1 MKGVTPMLVGISLLF
16 TIAIMG
22 GAIAF
27 IGDKLGSKVGK
38 AKMSIFGLR
47 PKHTSIIMTIVTG
60 ILISVLTLGVLSLA
74 SENVRIALFGM
85 EQLKTEMA
93 QLTDDV
99 AKKNAELEAGKKE
112 LAEKAEAVNSMR
124 KEVQATQ
131 EEIEEVRA
139 AREAMGAELISVQ
152 EAYKTANDKLQQSTA
167 ALQDLEA
174 NKKELQAHI
183 EDLRVTTQRLE
194 AGITHVREGAVL
206 FRNGEVL
213 SGALIRPGLNEEETT
228 AAITDILN
236 DTNGLILRRL
246 GIDEQKAV
254 IYISRSNLEE
264 VAKQVASSKEPMTV
278 RITAAA
284 NIIYGEAALAE
295 IHAYPYKQVFA
306 KGSVIASTVVHGGS
320 DAQYEV
326 LSFLQDVNT
335 KAKEQGVLPDP
346 LTGKVGSIPGSDLFD
361 VIRQIGQINHPVRLE
376 AVVEE
381 DAYTTGAIQ
390 IELRIRDI

>member
-1 MKGVTPMLVGISLLF
+1 MLVGISLLF

-112 LAEKAEAVNSMR
+112 LAEKAEAVNSML
-124 KEVQATQ
+124 
-131 EEIEEVRA
+131 EEVRA

>member
-1 MKGVTPMLVGISLLF
+1 MLVGISLLF
-16 TIAIMG
+16 IIAIMG

-38 AKMSIFGLR
+38 KKMSIFGLR

-60 ILISVLTLGVLSLA
+60 VLISVLTIGILSLA

-85 EQLKTEMA
+85 EQLRAEMA
-93 QLTDDV
+93 QLTSDV
-99 AKKNAELEAGKKE
+99 DKKNAELEAGKKE
-112 LAEKAEAVNSMR
+112 LEEKTKAVNTMR
-124 KEVQATQ
+124 QEVQATQ

-139 AREAMGAELISVQ
+139 AREAMGAELVSVQ
-152 EAYKTANDKLQQSTA
+152 EAYKTANDKLQQSA
-167 ALQDLEA
+167 VALKDLEA
-174 NKKELQAHI
+174 NKKELESHI
-183 EDLRVTTQRLE
+183 EDLRVTTERLE
-194 AGITHVREGAVL
+194 AGIAHVREGAVL

-246 GIDEQKAV
+246 GIDETKAV
-254 IYISRSNLEE
+254 IYVSRSNLNE
-264 VAKQVASSKEPMTV
+264 VAKQVAESNEPMTV

-284 NIIYGEAALAE
+284 NIIYGEVALAE
-295 IHAYPYKQVFA
+295 IHAYPYKEVFS
-306 KGSVIASTVVHGGS
+306 KGTVITSTVVEGGS

-326 LSFLQDVNT
+326 LTFLQSVNA

-346 LTGKVGSIPGSDLFD
+346 LTGKVGSIPGGDLFD
-361 VIRQIGQINHPVRLE
+361 IIRQISQLNHSVRLD
-376 AVVEE
+376 AVVKE
-381 DAYTTGAIQ
+381 DAYTTGPIQ

>member
-1 MKGVTPMLVGISLLF
+1 MLVGISLIFVL
-16 TIAIMG
+16 AIMG

-38 AKMSIFGLR
+38 KKMSIFGLR

-60 ILISVLTLGVLSLA
+60 ILISVLTIGILSLA
-74 SENVRIALFGM
+74 SDNVRIALFGM
-85 EQLKTEMA
+85 EQLKAEMA

-99 AKKNAELEAGKKE
+99 VKKNTELEAGKKE
-112 LAEKAEAVNSMR
+112 VEEKTKAVNAMR
-124 KEVQATQ
+124 EEVQATQ
-131 EEIEEVRA
+131 AEIEEVSA
-139 AREAMGAELISVQ
+139 AREAMGAELVSVQ
-152 EAYKTANDKLQQSTA
+152 EAYKTANDKLQQSSA

-174 NKKELQAHI
+174 NKKELEAHI

-206 FRNGEVL
+206 FRNGEIL

-246 GIDEQKAV
+246 GMEETKAL
-254 IYISRSNLEE
+254 IYVSRSNLAE
-264 VAKQVASSKEPMTV
+264 VAKQVAESKEPMTV

-295 IHAYPYKQVFA
+295 IHAFPYKQVFS
-306 KGSVIASTVVHGGS
+306 KGSVITSTTVHGGS

-326 LSFLQDVNT
+326 IAFLQDVNS

-346 LTGKVGSIPGSDLFD
+346 LTGKVGSIPGSDLFEI
-361 VIRQIGQINHPVRLE
+361 IRQISQVNHPVRLE

-381 DAYTTGAIQ
+381 DAYTTGPIQ
-390 IELRIRDI
+390 IELRIREL

>member
-1 MKGVTPMLVGISLLF
+1 MLVGISLIFVL
-16 TIAIMG
+16 AIMG

-38 AKMSIFGLR
+38 KKMSIFGLR

-60 ILISVLTLGVLSLA
+60 ILISVLTIGVLSLA

-85 EQLKTEMA
+85 EQLKAEMA

-99 AKKNAELEAGKKE
+99 VKKNAELEAGKKE
-112 LAEKAEAVNSMR
+112 VEEKTKAVNAMR
-124 KEVQATQ
+124 EEVQATQ
-131 EEIEEVRA
+131 AEIEEVRA
-139 AREAMGAELISVQ
+139 AREAMGAELVSVQ
-152 EAYKTANDKLQQSTA
+152 EAYKTANDKLQQSSA

-174 NKKELQAHI
+174 NKKELEAHI

-206 FRNGEVL
+206 FRNGEIL

-246 GIDEQKAV
+246 GMEETKAL
-254 IYISRSNLEE
+254 IYVSRSNLAE
-264 VAKQVASSKEPMTV
+264 VAKQVAESKEPMTV

-295 IHAYPYKQVFA
+295 IHAFPYKQVFS
-306 KGSVIASTVVHGGS
+306 KGAVITSTTIHGGS

-326 LSFLQDVNT
+326 LAFLQDVNS

-346 LTGKVGSIPGSDLFD
+346 LTGKVGSIPGSDLFEI
-361 VIRQIGQINHPVRLE
+361 IRQISQINHPVRLE

-381 DAYTTGAIQ
+381 DAYTTGPIQ
-390 IELRIRDI
+390 IELRIRDL